1 MHKRRWNALK
11 LDLVIEPRAPL
22 LIKSGLASPNPSLP
36 DMQFVRTMTPL
47 GETVF
52 IPGSSL
58 KGTFRSFTEKVLRTL
73 DASGKPGPADDKG
86 YKWACATFEAKGD
99 ERRDP
104 FRWNCPQFLDAIKP
118 KDRDLTPQEIYK
130 NCCGACKIYGNTR
143 LKGRLSFTDAFPEGT
158 VKTEAR
164 YGVAISRLTN
174 AVAVGPFDIE
184 VLVQGHFRTALVLEN
199 FEVWQ
204 VGLLALTL
212 QAINA
217 GLVKLGFGKNRGFG
231 EVSMTVEQAVVE
243 MAKKPGLP
251 RNAIWGVGAFVE
263 DGERGDYGLRADDR
277 LEELPEG
284 TETDLAV
291 FIRRTYSQEA
301 WNEIAEKAIASIAQ
315 TLEAA

>member
-36 DMQFVRTMTPL
+36 DMQFVRTWTPE

-58 KGTFRSFTEKVLRTL
+58 KGTFRSFTEKVLRTVQSNG
-73 DASGKPGPADDKG
+73 ACEPFPSSPGYCGRRLGNEKDPA
-86 YKWACATFEAKGD
+86 
-99 ERRDP
+99 R
-104 FRWNCPQFLDAIKP
+104 
-118 KDRDLTPQEIYK
+118 IYQQS
-130 NCCGACKIYGNTR
+130 CRACKIYGNTR
-143 LKGRLSFTDAFPEGT
+143 LRGRLSFTDAFPEGEW
-158 VKTEAR
+158 KTETR

-184 VLVQGHFRTALVLEN
+184 VLVQGRFRTSLVLEN

-204 VGLLALTL
+204 LGLLALTL
-212 QAINA
+212 QAIND

-231 EVSMTVEQAVVE
+231 EVMMSVESATVEL
-243 MAKKPGLP
+243 AKKPELSRG
-251 RNAIWGVGAFVE
+251 AIWGVGAFVE
-263 DGERGDYGLRADDR
+263 ESECSRYGLQPDDR

-284 TETDLAV
+284 TEADLAV
-291 FIRRTYSQEA
+291 FLRRTYDREA
-301 WNEIAEKAIASIAQ
+301 WEGIAEKAITSL
-315 TLEAA
+315 TRMLEAA

>member
-11 LDLVIEPRAPL
+11 LELVIEPRAPL

-36 DMQFVRTMTPL
+36 DMQFVRTMTPR

-58 KGTFRSFTEKVLRTL
+58 KGTFRSFTEKVLRTVNPKGACEPFPSSSDYCGRRL
-73 DASGKPGPADDKG
+73 GSEENPATV
-86 YKWACATFEAKGD
+86 YKQSC
-99 ERRDP
+99 R
-104 FRWNCPQFLDAIKP
+104 
-118 KDRDLTPQEIYK
+118 
-130 NCCGACKIYGNTR
+130 ACKIYGNTR
-143 LKGRLSFTDAFPEGT
+143 LRGRLSFTDAFPDGE
-158 VKTEAR
+158 VKTETR

-174 AVAVGPFDIE
+174 AVVPGALYETE
-184 VLVQGHFRTALVLEN
+184 VLVEGRFRTALVLEN

>member
-11 LDLVIEPRAPL
+11 LDLRIEPRAPL

-36 DMQFVRTMTPL
+36 DMQFVRTMTPE

-58 KGTFRSFTEKVLRTL
+58 KGTFRSFTEKVLRTVKANGACEPFPSSPDYCGRRL
-73 DASGKPGPADDKG
+73 GGEEDPA
-86 YKWACATFEAKGD
+86 
-99 ERRDP
+99 R
-104 FRWNCPQFLDAIKP
+104 
-118 KDRDLTPQEIYK
+118 IYQQS
-130 NCCGACKIYGNTR
+130 CRACKIYGNTR
-143 LKGRLSFTDAFPEGT
+143 LRGRLSFTDAFPEGA
-158 VKTEAR
+158 VKTETR

-174 AVAVGPFDIE
+174 AVVPGALYETE
-184 VLVQGHFRTALVLEN
+184 VLVQGRFLTSLVLEN

-212 QAINA
+212 QAIND

-231 EVSMTVEQAVVE
+231 EVSMTVEQAIVE
-243 MAKKPGLP
+243 MAKHPDLP
-251 RNAIWGVGAFVE
+251 RNALWGVGAFVE
-263 DGERGDYGLRADDR
+263 ESERSRYGLQPNDR

-284 TETDLAV
+284 TEADLAV
-291 FIRRTYSQEA
+291 FLRRTYTQEA
-301 WNEIAEKAIASIAQ
+301 WKQIAEKAIASIAQ

>member
-11 LDLVIEPRAPL
+11 LELVVEPRAPL

-36 DMQFVRTMTPL
+36 DMQFVRTMTPR

-58 KGTFRSFTEKVLRTL
+58 KGTFRSFTEKVLRTVKS
-73 DASGKPGPADDKG
+73 D
-86 YKWACATFEAKGD
+86 
-99 ERRDP
+99 
-104 FRWNCPQFLDAIKP
+104 
-118 KDRDLTPQEIYK
+118 
-130 NCCGACKIYGNTR
+130 GACEPFPSSSSYCVTRYRLADEEDPAKVYQKSCRACRIYGNTR
-143 LKGRLSFTDAFPEGT
+143 LKGRLSFTDAFPDGE
-158 VKTEAR
+158 VKTETR

-184 VLVQGHFRTALVLEN
+184 VLVQGRFRTALVLEN

-212 QAINA
+212 QAIND

-243 MAKKPGLP
+243 MAKKPGLL
-251 RNAIWGVGAFVE
+251 RNAIWGVGAYVGDE
-263 DGERGDYGLRADDR
+263 ERQAYGLQDTDR
-277 LEELPEG
+277 MEELPEG
-284 TETDLAV
+284 TETDLGV

-301 WNEIAEKAIASIAQ
+301 WKQIAEKAIASIAK

>member
-11 LDLVIEPRAPL
+11 LELVIEPRAPL
-22 LIKSGLASPNPSLP
+22 LIKSGLTSPNPSLP
-36 DMQFVRTMTPL
+36 DMQFVRTMTPQ

-58 KGTFRSFTEKVLRTL
+58 KGTFRSFTEKVLRTVRS
-73 DASGKPGPADDKG
+73 DG
-86 YKWACATFEAKGD
+86 AC
-99 ERRDP
+99 DP
-104 FRWNCPQFLDAIKP
+104 FPSNPW
-118 KDRDLTPQEIYK
+118 Y
-130 NCCGACKIYGNTR
+130 CGRRLADEEDPAKVYQKSCRACKIYGNTR

-158 VKTEAR
+158 VKTETR

-184 VLVQGHFRTALVLEN
+184 VLVQGRFRTALVLEN

-212 QAINA
+212 QAIND

-243 MAKKPGLP
+243 MAKKPGLL
-251 RNAIWGVGAFVE
+251 RNAIWGVGAYVGDE
-263 DGERGDYGLRADDR
+263 ERRAYGLQDTDR
-277 LEELPEG
+277 MEDLPEG

-291 FIRRTYSQEA
+291 FLRRTYSQEA
-301 WNEIAEKAIASIAQ
+301 WKQIAEKAIASIAQ

>member
-11 LDLVIEPRAPL
+11 LELVIEPRAPL
-22 LIKSGLASPNPSLP
+22 LIKSGLTSPNPSLP
-36 DMQFVRTMTPL
+36 DMQFVRTMTPQ

-58 KGTFRSFTEKVLRTL
+58 KGTFRSFTEKVLRTVRS
-73 DASGKPGPADDKG
+73 DG
-86 YKWACATFEAKGD
+86 AC
-99 ERRDP
+99 DP
-104 FRWNCPQFLDAIKP
+104 FPSNPW
-118 KDRDLTPQEIYK
+118 Y
-130 NCCGACKIYGNTR
+130 CGRRLADEEDPAKVYQKSCRACKIYGNTR

-158 VKTEAR
+158 VKTETR

-184 VLVQGHFRTALVLEN
+184 VLVQGRFRTALVLEN

-212 QAINA
+212 QAIND

-231 EVSMTVEQAVVE
+231 EVSMNVEQAVVE
-243 MAKKPGLP
+243 MAKKPGLL
-251 RNAIWGVGAFVE
+251 RNAIWGVGAYVGDE
-263 DGERGDYGLRADDR
+263 ERRAYGLQDTDR
-277 LEELPEG
+277 MEALPEG

-291 FIRRTYSQEA
+291 FLRRTYSQEA
-301 WNEIAEKAIASIAQ
+301 WKQIAEKAIASIAQ

>member
-11 LDLVIEPRAPL
+11 LELVIEPRAPL

-36 DMQFVRTMTPL
+36 DMQFVRTMTPQ

-58 KGTFRSFTEKVLRTL
+58 KSTFRSFTEKVLRT
-73 DASGKPGPADDKG
+73 AKADDACEPFPSSPG
-86 YKWACATFEAKGD
+86 YCG
-99 ERRDP
+99 RRLANEKNP
-104 FRWNCPQFLDAIKP
+104 A
-118 KDRDLTPQEIYK
+118 EVYK
-130 NCCGACKIYGNTR
+130 QSCRACKIYGNTR

-158 VKTEAR
+158 VKTETR

-174 AVAVGPFDIE
+174 AVAVGPFDME

-212 QAINA
+212 QAIND

-231 EVSMTVEQAVVE
+231 EVSITVEQAVVE
-243 MAKKPGLP
+243 LAKKPGLS
-251 RNAIWGVGAFVE
+251 RNALWGVGAFVE
-263 DGERGDYGLRADDR
+263 DGERRDYGLGADDR

-301 WNEIAEKAIASIAQ
+301 WKQIAEKAIASIAQ

>member
-36 DMQFVRTMTPL
+36 DMQFVRTMTPE
-47 GETVF
+47 GETVY

-58 KGTFRSFTEKVLRTL
+58 KGTFRSFTEKVLRTAVK
-73 DASGKPGPADDKG
+73 DGGACEPFPSSSGYCGNRLGGEQDPAAV
-86 YKWACATFEAKGD
+86 YK
-99 ERRDP
+99 RS
-104 FRWNCPQFLDAIKP
+104 
-118 KDRDLTPQEIYK
+118 
-130 NCCGACKIYGNTR
+130 CGACKIYGNTR
-143 LKGRLSFTDAFPEGT
+143 LKGRLSFTDAFPEGE
-158 VKTEAR
+158 VKTETR

-184 VLVQGHFRTALVLEN
+184 VLVQGRFRTALVLEN

-204 VGLLALTL
+204 LGLLALTL
-212 QAINA
+212 RAIHD

-243 MAKKPGLP
+243 LAKKPGLSP
-251 RNAIWGVGAFVE
+251 NALWGVGAFV
-263 DGERGDYGLRADDR
+263 GEKERRAYGLSADDR
-277 LEELPEG
+277 LEELPAG

-291 FIRRTYSQEA
+291 FVRRTYDGEA
-301 WNEIAEKAIASIAQ
+301 WEGVAEKAMESLAQ
-315 TLEAA
+315 VLEAS

>member
-11 LDLVIEPRAPL
+11 LELVIEPRAPL
-22 LIKSGLASPNPSLP
+22 LIKSGLTSPNPSLP
-36 DMQFVRTMTPL
+36 DMQFVRTMTPQ

-58 KGTFRSFTEKVLRTL
+58 KGTFRSFTEKVLRTVRSDGACEPFPSNPRYCGRRL
-73 DASGKPGPADDKG
+73 ADEEDPAKV
-86 YKWACATFEAKGD
+86 YQKSC
-99 ERRDP
+99 R
-104 FRWNCPQFLDAIKP
+104 
-118 KDRDLTPQEIYK
+118 
-130 NCCGACKIYGNTR
+130 ACKIYGNTR

-158 VKTEAR
+158 VKTETR

-184 VLVQGHFRTALVLEN
+184 VLVQGRFRTTLVLEN

-212 QAINA
+212 QAIND

-231 EVSMTVEQAVVE
+231 EISMTVEQAVVE
-243 MAKKPGLP
+243 MAKKPGLL
-251 RNAIWGVGAFVE
+251 RNAIWGVGVYVGDE
-263 DGERGDYGLRADDR
+263 ERQAYGLQDTDR
-277 LEELPEG
+277 MEDLPEG

-291 FIRRTYSQEA
+291 FLRRTYSQEA
-301 WNEIAEKAIASIAQ
+301 WKQIAEKAISSIAQ

>member
-11 LDLVIEPRAPL
+11 LELVIEPRAPL
-22 LIKSGLASPNPSLP
+22 LIKSGLTSPNPSLP
-36 DMQFVRTMTPL
+36 DMQFVRTMTPR

-58 KGTFRSFTEKVLRTL
+58 KGTFRSFTEKVLRTVKS
-73 DASGKPGPADDKG
+73 D
-86 YKWACATFEAKGD
+86 
-99 ERRDP
+99 
-104 FRWNCPQFLDAIKP
+104 
-118 KDRDLTPQEIYK
+118 
-130 NCCGACKIYGNTR
+130 GACEPFPSSSSYCVTRYRLADEEDPAKVYQKSCRACRIYGNTR
-143 LKGRLSFTDAFPEGT
+143 LKGRLSFTDAFPDGE
-158 VKTEAR
+158 VKTETR

-184 VLVQGHFRTALVLEN
+184 VLVQGRFRTALVLEN

-212 QAINA
+212 QAIND

-243 MAKKPGLP
+243 MAKKPGLL
-251 RNAIWGVGAFVE
+251 RNAIWGVGAYVGDE
-263 DGERGDYGLRADDR
+263 ERRAYGLQDTDR
-277 LEELPEG
+277 MEELPEG
-284 TETDLAV
+284 TETDLGV

-301 WNEIAEKAIASIAQ
+301 WKQIAEKAIASIAK
-315 TLEAA
+315 TFEAA